1 MVYIILGAGF
11 EEIEALAPCDILRR
25 GGAEVQ
31 LSGVGS
37 KRITGGHGIEVAAD
51 IEVDDIKTENAE
63 MLVIP
68 GGLGG
73 VRSIEGS
80 PACSDIIK
88 KAARE
93 GVPLAAICA
102 GPRVLAKLSLLNG
115 RKITCYPGM
124 EDEMTGAVV
133 DSTLKTVRDGKLITG
148 RGAGAALDFAL
159 ELLAYLKGREAAEKI
174 RTGIYYED

>member
-1 MVYIILGAGF
+1 MVYVIIGTGF

-31 LSGVGS
+31 LAGVGS
-37 KRITGGHGIEVAAD
+37 KRITGGHGIEIATD
-51 IEVDDIKTENAE
+51 IEAGEIITENAD

-73 VRSIEGS
+73 VKSIEGS
-80 PACSDIIK
+80 AVCSDIIK
-88 KAARE
+88 KAAHE

-124 EDEMTGAVV
+124 ESEMTGAEV
-133 DSTLKTVRDGKLITG
+133 DSSLKTVVDGKLITG
-148 RGAGAALDFAL
+148 RGAGAALDFSF
-159 ELLAYLKGREAAEKI
+159 ELLAYLKGRDVAEKI
-174 RTGIYYED
+174 RAGIYYEV